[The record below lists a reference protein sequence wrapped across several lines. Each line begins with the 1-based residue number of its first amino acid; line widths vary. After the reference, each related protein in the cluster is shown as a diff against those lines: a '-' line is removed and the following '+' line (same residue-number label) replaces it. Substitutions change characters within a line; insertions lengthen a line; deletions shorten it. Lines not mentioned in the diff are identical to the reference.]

1 MHKSKQPSITKVFPD
16 LSVADLDQLP
26 RGRAGYAQL
35 KKLEER
41 PLEARRELDAKLEVI
56 SRAKPTFENWMDL
69 ELAAAHTD
77 CTRSWTRRSPP
88 SSTAPSKEHYEH
100 EKPWTIGES

>member
-1 MHKSKQPSITKVFPD
+1 MSPPAAELLVTMHKRKKPPITNHFPD

-41 PLEARRELDAKLEVI
+41 LLEARRELDARLEVI
-56 SRAKPTFENWMDL
+56 NRAKPTFENWMNL
-69 ELAAAHTD
+69 ELA
-77 CTRSWTRRSPP
+77 
-88 SSTAPSKEHYEH
+88 TARQCSGS
-100 EKPWTIGES
+100 I